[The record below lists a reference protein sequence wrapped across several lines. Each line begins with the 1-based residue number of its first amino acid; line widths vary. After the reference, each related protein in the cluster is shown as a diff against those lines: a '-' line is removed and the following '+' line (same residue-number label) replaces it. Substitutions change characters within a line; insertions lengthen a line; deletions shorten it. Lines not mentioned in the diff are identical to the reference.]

1 MKPLE
6 YVKVNSLRQSRLA
19 GETINNQLELL
30 SQNHEW
36 DRNTEHILCAPTA
49 CILLGAV
56 AITNYAQLWNTTYFD
71 QFILQHLAGESQHV
85 VSYCVHLSGRSANW
99 RE

>member
-30 SQNHEW
+30 SQNHE
-36 DRNTEHILCAPTA
+36 
-49 CILLGAV
+49 
-56 AITNYAQLWNTTYFD
+56 
-71 QFILQHLAGESQHV
+71 
-85 VSYCVHLSGRSANW
+85 
-99 RE
+99 